1 MMLTVEEA
9 RARVL
14 GAVRRGG
21 CGVERVMLDDARGRT
36 LGERLIC
43 ASDWPSFDN
52 SAMDGVAGRFSDLQ
66 QPGVTLRVVGVV
78 AAGYVVERALM
89 PGEVMRVMTGAMIPP
104 GADTVVMREDVVP
117 ADEVGDGERVT
128 ISRAPKQAGAWVRR
142 RGADM
147 RAGAVLAEVG
157 VRVDPGLIG
166 VLASQGRSQVAV
178 QRRPRVAI
186 VTTGDELV
194 EVDQAV
200 GAGQLVNSTSYA
212 LAAMVRDA
220 GGEPWVLPRVPD
232 ALDATEAALRLAVRG
247 ADLVLTVGGVSVGD
261 RDYVK
266 AAMQR
271 VGVGGGEGLSGEG
284 FWRVA
289 MRPGKPLAFGV
300 VDGVPVLGLPG
311 NPVSSYVT
319 FMLFAR
325 PAIWKMGGV
334 SGGEVEEGGVRVQAR
349 LEGGAIEALAER
361 EEYARGWLR
370 VNGGG
375 VLAFEPCQG
384 QGSGTLFT
392 VATTNG
398 LGVVGKGLRVEV
410 GEVVEVLLVGALSR

>member
-9 RARVL
+9 RARVM
-14 GAVRRGG
+14 GVVRRGG

-43 ASDWPSFDN
+43 AGDWPSFDN
-52 SAMDGVAGRFSDLQ
+52 SAMDGVAGRFSELQ
-66 QPGVTLRVVGVV
+66 QPDATLRVVGVV

-89 PGEVMRVMTGAMIPP
+89 HGEVMRVMTGAMLPP
-104 GADTVVMREDVVP
+104 GADTVVMREDVLP
-117 ADEVGDGERVT
+117 ADDVGDGERVT
-128 ISRAPKQAGAWVRR
+128 ISRAPKEQGAWVRR
-142 RGADM
+142 RGADV

-157 VRVDPGLIG
+157 VRVDAGLIG

-212 LAAMVRDA
+212 LAAMVQDA

-334 SGGEVEEGGVRVQAR
+334 SGGEVEAGGVRVQAR

-370 VNGGG
+370 VKGGA
-375 VLAFEPCQG
+375 LAFEPCQG
-384 QGSGTLFT
+384 QGSGNLFT

-410 GEVVEVLLVGALSR
+410 GEVVEVLLVGALSL